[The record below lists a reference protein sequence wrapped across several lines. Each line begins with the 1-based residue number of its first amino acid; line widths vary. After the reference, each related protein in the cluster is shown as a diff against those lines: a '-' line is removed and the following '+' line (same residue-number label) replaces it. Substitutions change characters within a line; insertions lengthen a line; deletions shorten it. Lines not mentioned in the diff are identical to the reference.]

1 MANDT
6 FQFALAKTYL
16 AGEDEDKGLE
26 GLEMMKKLA
35 EGGNGEA
42 AFIVGVEYSEN
53 YLVLHDVDEAK
64 RWFGLAVRLG
74 YEPAKAKL
82 AALGG
87 STPPGEPPAAAK
99 PPEPPAQSDG
109 PAFKCGKCGNI
120 VKMKITSR
128 IDVTGN
134 PDLKEQILNTKFF
147 NQTCPKCG
155 TTGLVPYPCI
165 YVDNDKSLF
174 VDVCSDRDAAIND
187 EDFKAPL
194 DMGGWDEQ
202 WRMDGE
208 HNVRVAVAGLGELQD
223 MIRTVDA
230 GLDPYVVAACK
241 KTLHKIKE
249 LKIASKIMFW
259 GLSGENGG
267 LKFIFMK
274 EGSNEQGEIVTTRE
288 TYDKF
293 YKTIYDADFEPLRM
307 CEVIDEFSI
316 TELLERTASLEPK
329 PTEEFWR
336 LKEAAKSR
344 DPAAVFNLGVTY
356 YNGDG
361 VRQNQY
367 KAFKCFRDAAERGDS
382 DAQHA
387 LALCYQNGQGVTQS
401 DFRANAWMSKSA
413 ENGNGNPLGM
423 YGMGAYCK
431 HGACTVTQDIDK
443 AIEWFKKSADAG
455 YGRAS
460 LELAKIYENDEARKD
475 LKEAYARYKAA
486 LEAGYEEAKEGVER
500 LSSYA
505 GDVPPPP
512 PPKEPPARDV
522 KDDKGPAPL
531 TPRDLIKECAEA
543 FQTIVRNHG
552 FASDEIEARTEFDFA
567 EDIIHFYENEPSLA
581 DEYGEEDIDGARAI
595 VLHWSWRAGIVYG
608 GKFRTAPKSIDSE
621 AMRKVLAEKS
631 SFPFSKDILSRYFR
645 LDEAASKAF
654 NDELYA
660 AWQKIFAPCVGCS
673 NETQLVSCLYYV
685 GFHLGVTMMMD
696 RRRVPEGSTFT
707 YGQDEALLDGVVP
720 PAEVPH
726 DNPTPPDAPVPPG
739 DEPNDPP
746 PPPHESPETHVT
758 PPVDGGSGD
767 GPGIEC
773 PKCHQRFTPQIQERF
788 DLDANPKDFKR
799 LFDLSAFAQT
809 CPHCHGVSSIPYPTL
824 VVNVSKG
831 YVIRLVFDYDEARA
845 MDRAKLNIVEDE
857 MVGKVRQRVVC
868 GAISFKEKLLIFNH
882 GLNDNIIEALKLVY
896 LKENDVKNITNMLFA
911 GIRNGKFDFAIFV
924 KGSPEPKMWSVP
936 SEVYE
941 KMAEELSEAFPE
953 THVRYVSHV
962 TVGKVLDGVNDE
974 GKIDPLRIL
983 DIFAECGG
991 RLGLLKQ
998 RNFNIGPWK
1007 NAAIEIATKLQ
1018 EAVKNDEEIGGD
1030 YNMMRNIGV
1039 FAALHIGLGAS
1050 VEWLANATGFDS
1062 GKVYDM
1068 MMLEGGFCRVGEI
1081 PFEKLSSFTNDDFEE
1096 TFRKY
1101 ADALGDISKSIAEKT
1116 NRYIDPN
1123 SDEKP
1128 SAAMLEGYWDLLH
1141 KEFFAAFLCGINAGL
1156 LLQDEGAQ
1164 LDVKGGV
1171 SVQIE
1176 YGKYLNLALAQ
1187 NKCPLITSLKVKN
1200 VTAQKMEGL
1209 TCRISSLDDFFQ
1221 TKTVETG
1228 PLWPE
1233 AETELGSVPL
1243 VYNVALLRKLED
1255 AQNGSFRI
1263 EVLSGDET
1271 LFSHD
1276 YEVQA
1281 LAADQSHDIWSLPV
1295 FLASFVKPNCESIHQ
1310 LQPEVAKEMQRI
1322 AGGDASLAG
1331 YQMDREHVFKMCA
1344 AMYRAIQKKGISYSN
1359 PASSFNLPGQKIR
1372 MPDTVFKYKVATC
1385 LDSSILFA
1393 SIMEACQLHP
1403 VIIIISG
1410 HAFVG
1415 CFLVE
1420 GHLPQVE
1427 TRDPQVLRKLI
1438 AANEFIAIETTMV
1451 TSDKTFEEAEKTGRE
1466 IRLAA
1471 SGDGDFHCAIDVVAA
1486 RMSGVM
1492 PLAIG
1497 NAAQDA
1503 EFVADGH
1510 NVKQKGVGSLR
1521 KVESVDITKLKKAV
1535 APTGRVAVW
1544 AQKLLDLSPTNK
1556 LLNARESKDVMRVCC
1571 PDPASLEDWLASGE
1585 EVPVR
1590 SFIEAFTAKDVADF
1604 KAHKF
1609 SQDRFN
1615 EIVETE
1621 FACHRLCVED
1631 GPRAVVRTM
1640 KGLYKLGQN
1649 DLEEAG
1655 VHTLFAAIGFLSW
1668 KDPKRRSNA
1677 KSYEAPLILVPIRI
1691 GKTATD
1697 AGICIA
1703 KRDDETVVNTTLLQ
1717 FLRAQYGI
1725 EVPGLDPLPLDD
1737 AGLDVPHIMQI
1748 FRECVKKAKDV
1759 EIINSAA
1766 IGHFAFGKFAMW
1778 RDLMENSEA
1787 LQKSALVNHLIS
1799 AGGKF
1804 NDGIEVFSPSEI
1816 AKHLKPGE
1824 LYCPVSADS
1833 SQLTAVLY
1841 SSLGKS
1847 FVLYGP
1853 PGTGK
1858 SQTIT
1863 NMIAHN
1869 LAIGR
1874 RVLFVSEKKAAL
1886 DVVHKRLKEVGLE
1899 PFCLELHSNKGD
1911 KSSVMQQFA
1920 SSLEISKTSTSQEWQ
1935 RSAEQICSLR
1945 DELAGYVEALHHS
1958 YPNRLTAY
1966 DCFAR
1971 AMEKGEPKYQDLI
1984 TADCLTQ
1991 TWEEK
1996 EEQRNALRTLITEIE
2011 NVPDRSALQKIPRL
2025 KEPSWSMPYE
2035 RALKSEAEKLSV
2047 ASRQVVEAYDSI
2059 KGNFSLPDATD
2070 RETLAH
2076 AVELLKV
2083 FREEKR
2089 ALANLGDASMTPEQ
2103 LKAMMGEAAVRQ
2115 KVVDEAVAARDAA
2128 EEALVGWD
2136 IDKLIIVDT
2145 RSVRDQIETVCQ
2157 AGFLTRHFKENSL
2170 LKEYAPLKKS
2180 IGRMTLQDLLGA
2192 LRKIDDLK
2200 VARKNVD
2207 KAVAAQAAA
2216 RKVDSDKPKST
2227 TSELTDEL
2235 IAGIDRFLSAWD
2247 SFLSASAAFA
2257 AYLEDGSLCDNP
2269 PEAATLCDSI
2279 VGNIAKVRHVMRYR
2293 PFRNTADALGVSGFA
2308 DKFEAGEI
2316 PASDLLRAFDD
2327 AYLGKMLYQV
2337 EDACP
2342 ILPGFFGRSHESKI
2356 EQFHRLIDKYSNLS
2370 QQAIFAKIASRYPD
2384 FDGGHFS
2391 KEENRQLGAL
2401 KREMNK
2407 KRGQTPVR
2415 KLLADNGDLVAK
2427 YKPCFL
2433 MSPLSVAQFLDME
2446 MMEPFDLIV
2455 FDEASQ
2461 IEVCDA
2467 IGVMARGKQVVVVGD
2482 PQQMPPTNFFG
2493 KATVGGLEKE
2503 VEDAESILVEC
2514 LDVGLPKLY
2523 LNWHYRSRHESLIAF
2538 SNHNYYEDELY
2549 SFPSVSE
2556 SNRLGVKFHY
2566 IKNGVYGHGIN
2577 PNEAQAVVDYV
2588 ARRVKSESYRK
2599 RPRSIGIVTFNMQ
2612 QQAVI
2617 EDMIDMRCA
2626 QDPELKAVLFGLD
2639 VDPAAAA
2646 EGGTPQ
2652 AHGDE
2657 KMFFVRNLEN
2667 VQGDEADVIIFSI
2680 TFGPDENR
2688 RISMNF
2694 GPLNRDG
2701 GERRLNVAV
2710 TRAREQMVVF
2720 SSMKYTDIRDDE
2732 DMARGARG
2740 LRGFLEYAE
2749 VGSRTSECKAAAKSD
2764 SVFSSIV
2771 AKFIVDHGYKVV
2783 RNIGYSG
2790 YKIDMA
2796 VLNPYNDK
2804 EYILGVEC
2812 DGPSYAKQLTV
2823 RDRDVLRASVL
2834 ARGGWKMCRVWC
2846 AEWYH
2851 DREGAEARLLKLLD
2865 SIKPEKPVEEVVDDD
2880 DTPKEITV
2888 VPTIKPEEPGDDIEV
2903 KKDIVPPAPP
2913 PAPPAPPAGT
2923 PPSPPTPPSVPP
2935 VPPEGTP
2942 PAPPPE
2948 TPPAPPVPPTTP
2960 PVPPTPPVTPPVTP
2974 VTPPTPPVVT
2984 PPSDGEFPFK
2994 VGEVAKKVIPVLFAE
3009 GRASA
3014 EDVAFLLSDQAIKFF
3029 KTAGN
3034 KVFKVVTTTPEEDSR
3049 DEKGRNRF
3057 YKKFTI
3063 KFGGVD
3069 YLLTSQ
3075 WFNNGLR
3082 PLLDWLAQHGISEER
3097 VKEICGGGV
3106 VRPPASPV
3114 NVPPHPVAPPQTPP
3128 VPPVS
3133 PPVPPPPTTPP
3144 VVPPAPQTP
3153 PEPVTLPPEPPA
3165 PPVTPPKPPA
3175 PSVTPPSVPPAP
3187 PSAPTKAEVKSLP
3200 LTESALMN
3208 VRAPLALMIDGEDV
3222 RIVSSWKDCY
3232 QALCERLMALD
3243 PAKFD
3248 ALPDQPQFRR
3258 FFVRAVPHKKYPDCY
3273 VAKFG
3278 SENNV
3283 RVKEIGSKS
3292 YFYMPNYVVYN
3303 LLKHFG
3309 IDPTR
3314 VTIRI

>member
-1 MANDT
+1 MADNS
-6 FQFALAKTYL
+6 FQFMLAKTYL
-16 AGEDEDKGLE
+16 EGDDEEKALE
-26 GLEMMKKLA
+26 GLETMKALA
-35 EGGNGEA
+35 DGGSADA
-42 AFIVGVEYSEN
+42 AYEVAIVYSEGC
-53 YLVLHDVDEAK
+53 LVLNDRDEAVK
-64 RWFGLAVRLG
+64 WFRKAIELG
-74 YEPAKAKL
+74 HEGARAKL
-82 AALGG
+82 AALDGG
-87 STPPGEPPAAAK
+87 SNQETVSGPDNSPPDPPSEPPTQNEPPA
-99 PPEPPAQSDG
+99 ENDG
-109 PAFKCGKCGNI
+109 PAFKCGGCGQI
-120 VKMKITSR
+120 VKMNITRR
-128 IDVTGN
+128 IDVTGS
-134 PDLKEQILNTKFF
+134 PDIKAQVLNAQFF

-155 TTGLVPYPCI
+155 TSGILPYPCI

-174 VDVCSDRDAAIND
+174 VDLCSDRDTAIND
-187 EDFKAPL
+187 EDTKAPL
-194 DMGGWDEQ
+194 DLGGWDEQ

-208 HNVRVAVAGLGELQD
+208 HEVRVAVAGLGELQE
-223 MIRTVDA
+223 MIRIVDA
-230 GLDPYVVAACK
+230 GLEPYGVMLCK
-241 KTLHKIKE
+241 R
-249 LKIASKIMFW
+249 IARKSQEGKSSGHLFFW
-259 GLSGENGG
+259 DIDHASGDLE
-267 LKFIFMK
+267 FCQVD
-274 EGSNEQGEIVTTRE
+274 GSSGQQKKCMLPRG
-288 TYDKF
+288 TYDD
-293 YKTIYDADFEPLRM
+293 IESQIRDLDFEPLRL
-307 CEVIDEFSI
+307 CELIDEDSVVG
-316 TELLERTASLEPK
+316 LLERAASTDPS
-329 PTEEFWR
+329 PSAEFWER
-336 LKEAAKSR
+336 KEAAKTH
-344 DPAAVFNLGVTY
+344 DPEAMLNLGVAY

-361 VRQNQY
+361 IRQNFF
-367 KAFKCFRDAAERGDS
+367 KAFKCFRDAAERGDA

-387 LALCYQNGQGVTQS
+387 LALCFQNGQGVTQS
-401 DFRANAWMSKSA
+401 DLRAHAWMSRSA
-413 ENGNGNPLGM
+413 ENGNPLGM

-431 HGACTVTQDIDK
+431 HGACGEKKDIDK
-443 AIEWFKKSADAG
+443 AVEWFKKSAEAG
-455 YGRAS
+455 YGRAF
-460 LELAKIYENDEARKD
+460 LELAKLYESEDDGRKD
-475 LKEAYARYKAA
+475 LKEAYVCYKAA

-500 LSSYA
+500 LATFAS
-505 GDVPPPP
+505 DDPPVPPPP
-512 PPKEPPARDV
+512 PDSHVPPPTESRTV
-522 KDDKGPAPL
+522 KGVAPL

-543 FQTIVRNHG
+543 FQTIAQNHG
-552 FASDEIEARTEFDFA
+552 FTSDEIEARTEFDFA

-581 DEYGEEDIDGARAI
+581 DEYGEENIDGARSI

-608 GKFRTAPKSIDSE
+608 GKFRTNPKSIDSE
-621 AMRKVLAEKS
+621 MMRKVLAERS
-631 SFPFSKDILSRYFR
+631 SFPFSKDILTRYFR
-645 LDEAASKAF
+645 LDEAGCKAF

-660 AWQKIFAPCVGCS
+660 AWQEIFASCVGCS

-696 RRRVPEGSTFT
+696 RRRVPKGSTFT
-707 YGQDEALLDGVVP
+707 YGKDEGLLDGVVP

-726 DNPTPPDAPVPPG
+726 DNPQPPSDVPVPPS
-739 DEPNDPP
+739 DEHSDPP
-746 PPPHESPETHVT
+746 APPQPPETPAP

-767 GPGIEC
+767 GPVVEC
-773 PKCHQRFTPQIQERF
+773 PKCHQRFEPVIQDHF

-824 VVNVSKG
+824 VTNIGKG
-831 YVIRLVFDYDEARA
+831 YIIRLVFDYDEARA
-845 MDRAKLNIVEDE
+845 MDRAKLNIVEDD

-868 GAISFKEKLLIFNH
+868 GVMSFKEKLLIFNH
-882 GLNDNIIEALKLVY
+882 GLNDNIIEALKLVF

-911 GIRNGKFDFAIFV
+911 GIRNRKFDFAIFV
-924 KGSPEPKMWSVP
+924 KGSPEPKIWSVP

-941 KMAEELSEAFPE
+941 KMAAELEEAFPE

-962 TVGKVLDGVNDE
+962 TVGKVLDGENDD
-974 GKIDPLRIL
+974 GKIDPLKIL

-1007 NAAIEIATKLQ
+1007 TAAIEIATKLQ
-1018 EAVKNDEEIGGD
+1018 EAVKTDEEIGGD
-1030 YNMMRNIGV
+1030 YNMMRDIGV

-1050 VEWLANATGFDS
+1050 VEWLANSTGFDS

-1081 PFEKLSSFTNDDFEE
+1081 PFEKLSSFTNEDFET

-1101 ADALGDISKSIAEKT
+1101 ADALEEISKGIAQKT
-1116 NRYIDPN
+1116 NRYIDP
-1123 SDEKP
+1123 SAEEKP

-1200 VTAQKMEGL
+1200 VTAEKMEGL
-1209 TCRISSLDDFFQ
+1209 TCRVSSPDEFFQ

-1228 PLWPE
+1228 ALWPE
-1233 AETELGSVPL
+1233 AETELGSIPL

-1255 AQNGSFRI
+1255 AQSGSFRV
-1263 EVLSGDET
+1263 EVLAGDET

-1385 LDSSILFA
+1385 LDSSILFS

-1415 CFLVE
+1415 CFLVDE
-1420 GHLPQVE
+1420 HLPQVE
-1427 TRDPQVLRKLI
+1427 MRDPQVLRKLI

-1466 IRLAA
+1466 IRLAS

-1497 NAAQDA
+1497 NSAQDA

-1510 NVKQKGVGSLR
+1510 DVRQKGVGALR

-1556 LLNARESKDVMRVCC
+1556 LLNARESKDVMRLCC

-1590 SFIEAFTAKDVADF
+1590 SFFEAFTAKDIADF

-1631 GPRAVVRTM
+1631 GPRAVVRGL
-1640 KGLYKLGQN
+1640 KALYKLGQN

-2316 PASDLLRAFDD
+2316 PASDLLRTFDD

-2888 VPTIKPEEPGDDIEV
+2888 VSTIKPEEPGDDIEV

-2923 PPSPPTPPSVPP
+2923 PPTPPTPPSVPP

-2994 VGEVAKKVIPVLFAE
+2994 VGEVAKKVMPVLFAE

-3034 KVFKVVTTTPEEDSR
+3034 KVFKVVTTTPEEDAR

-3069 YLLTSQ
+3069 YLLASQ

-3114 NVPPHPVAPPQTPP
+3114 NVPPPPVAPPQTPP

-3133 PPVPPPPTTPP
+3133 SPVP

-3153 PEPVTLPPEPPA
+3153 PEPVTPPPEPPA
-3165 PPVTPPKPPA
+3165 PPVTPPP
-3175 PSVTPPSVPPAP
+3175 VPPAP

>member
-6 FQFALAKTYL
+6 SQFALAKTYL

-87 STPPGEPPAAAK
+87 STPPDEPPAAAK
-99 PPEPPAQSDG
+99 PPEPPAPSDD

-120 VKMKITSR
+120 VKMKITRR
-128 IDVTGN
+128 IDVTGR
-134 PDLKEQILNTKFF
+134 PDVKAQVLNAQFF

-155 TTGLVPYPCI
+155 TSGILPYPCI

-174 VDVCSDRDAAIND
+174 VDLCSDRDTAIND
-187 EDFKAPL
+187 EDSKAPL

-208 HNVRVAVAGLGELQD
+208 HNVRVAVAGLGELQE
-223 MIRTVDA
+223 MIRIVDA
-230 GLDPYVVAACK
+230 GLEPYGVMLCK
-241 KTLHKIKE
+241 RIVRKSQDGKSSGCLFFWDIDR
-249 LKIASKIMFW
+249 ASGDLEFCQVD
-259 GLSGENGG
+259 GASGQQKRCMLPRG
-267 LKFIFMK
+267 
-274 EGSNEQGEIVTTRE
+274 
-288 TYDKF
+288 TYDD
-293 YKTIYDADFEPLRM
+293 IESQIRDLDFEPLRL
-307 CEVIDEFSI
+307 CELIDEDSVVG
-316 TELLERTASLEPK
+316 LLERAASTDPS
-329 PTEEFWR
+329 PSAEFWEK
-336 LKEAAKSR
+336 KEAAKTLH
-344 DPAAVFNLGVTY
+344 PEAMLNLGVAY

-361 VRQNQY
+361 IRQNFF
-367 KAFKCFRDAAERGDS
+367 KAFKCFREAAERGDS

-387 LALCYQNGQGVTQS
+387 LALCFQNGQGVTQS
-401 DFRANAWMSKSA
+401 DMRAHAWMSKSA
-413 ENGNGNPLGM
+413 ENCNPLGM
-423 YGMGAYCK
+423 FGMGMYCK
-431 HGACTVTQDIDK
+431 LGACCVEKDINK
-443 AIEWFKKSADAG
+443 AVEWFRKSAEAG
-455 YGRAS
+455 YGRAF
-460 LELAKIYENDEARKD
+460 LELAKLFESEEGGKN
-475 LKEAYARYKAA
+475 LKEAYACYKAA
-486 LEAGYEEAKEGVER
+486 LDAGYEEAKDGTER
-500 LSSYA
+500 LAPFASDEPSA
-505 GDVPPPP
+505 
-512 PPKEPPARDV
+512 PPKPPAP
-522 KDDKGPAPL
+522 PAPAMKNEKGVAPL
-531 TPRDLIKECAEA
+531 SPRDLIKECAEA
-543 FQTIVRNHG
+543 FQTIARNHG

-631 SFPFSKDILSRYFR
+631 SFPFSKDILSRYFG

-660 AWQKIFAPCVGCS
+660 AWQKIFAPCVGCA

-739 DEPNDPP
+739 NEPNDPP

-758 PPVDGGSGD
+758 PPDDGGSGD

-788 DLDANPKDFKR
+788 DLDANPKDFKS

-882 GLNDNIIEALKLVY
+882 GLNDNIIEALKLVF

-1030 YNMMRNIGV
+1030 YNMMRDIGV

-1101 ADALGDISKSIAEKT
+1101 ADALEGIAKEIAQKT

-1200 VTAQKMEGL
+1200 VTAEKMEGL
-1209 TCRISSLDDFFQ
+1209 TCRISSSDDFFQ

-1233 AETELGSVPL
+1233 AETELGSIPL

-1451 TSDKTFEEAEKTGRE
+1451 TSDKTFEEAEKIGRE

-1521 KVESVDITKLKKAV
+1521 KVELVDITKLKKAV

-1556 LLNARESKDVMRVCC
+1556 LLNARESKDVMRVCG

-1631 GPRAVVRTM
+1631 NPRAVVRTM

-1804 NDGIEVFSPSEI
+1804 NDGIEVFSPNEI
-1816 AKHLKPGE
+1816 AKHLKPGD

-2025 KEPSWSMPYE
+2025 KEPSWSVPYE

-2047 ASRQVVEAYDSI
+2047 ASRQVVEAYASI

-2103 LKAMMGEAAVRQ
+2103 LKAMMGEAAARQ

-2401 KREMNK
+2401 KREVNK

-2612 QQAVI
+2612 QQTVI

-2888 VPTIKPEEPGDDIEV
+2888 VSTIKPEEPGDDIEV

-2923 PPSPPTPPSVPP
+2923 PPTPPTPPSVP
-2935 VPPEGTP
+2935 
-2942 PAPPPE
+2942 
-2948 TPPAPPVPPTTP
+2948 
-2960 PVPPTPPVTPPVTP
+2960 P

-3034 KVFKVVTTTPEEDSR
+3034 KVFKVVTTTPEEDAR

-3063 KFGGVD
+3063 KFGGVG

-3106 VRPPASPV
+3106 VRPPVSPV
-3114 NVPPHPVAPPQTPP
+3114 NVPPPPVAPPQTPP
-3128 VPPVS
+3128 
-3133 PPVPPPPTTPP
+3133 
-3144 VVPPAPQTP
+3144 
-3153 PEPVTLPPEPPA
+3153 EPVTPPPEPPA
-3165 PPVTPPKPPA
+3165 PPVTPPSPP
-3175 PSVTPPSVPPAP
+3175 PVPPAP
-3187 PSAPTKAEVKSLP
+3187 PPAPAKAEVKSLP

-3222 RIVSSWKDCY
+3222 RIVSSWKNCY

>member
-1 MANDT
+1 MADNS
-6 FQFALAKTYL
+6 FQFMLAKAYL
-16 AGEDEDKGLE
+16 DGADEEKALE
-26 GLEMMKKLA
+26 GLEAMKALA
-35 EGGNGEA
+35 ENGNADA
-42 AFIVGVEYSEN
+42 AYEVAIVYSEGC
-53 YLVLHDVDEAK
+53 LVPNDREEAVK
-64 RWFGLAVRLG
+64 WFRKAIELG
-74 YEPAKAKL
+74 HEGARSTL
-82 AALGG
+82 AALESG
-87 STPPGEPPAAAK
+87 SEPNNVSGPDSLPPDPPLVPATQNDPPAAN
-99 PPEPPAQSDG
+99 DG
-109 PAFKCGKCGNI
+109 LAFKCGGCGHI
-120 VKMKITSR
+120 VKMNITRR
-128 IDVTGN
+128 IDVTGR
-134 PDLKEQILNTKFF
+134 PDVKAQVLNAQFF
-147 NQTCPKCG
+147 NQICPKCG
-155 TTGLVPYPCI
+155 TSGILPYPCI

-174 VDVCSDRDAAIND
+174 VDLCSDRETAIND
-187 EDFKAPL
+187 EDTKSPL
-194 DMGGWDEQ
+194 DLGGWDEQ

-208 HNVRVAVAGLGELQD
+208 HEVRVAVAGLGELQE
-223 MIRTVDA
+223 MIRIVDA
-230 GLDPYVVAACK
+230 GLEPYGVMLCK
-241 KTLHKIKE
+241 RIVRKGKDVKPDGCLFFRGSDGASGDLEFCHVDRESGQQRTCTLPR
-249 LKIASKIMFW
+249 
-259 GLSGENGG
+259 G
-267 LKFIFMK
+267 
-274 EGSNEQGEIVTTRE
+274 
-288 TYDKF
+288 TYDD
-293 YKTIYDADFEPLRM
+293 IESQICDLDFEPLRL
-307 CEVIDEFSI
+307 CELIDEDSVVG
-316 TELLERTASLEPK
+316 LLDRVASTDPS
-329 PTEEFWR
+329 PSAEFWER
-336 LKEAAKSR
+336 KEAAKTH
-344 DPAAVFNLGVTY
+344 DPKAMLNLGVAY

-361 VRQNQY
+361 VRQNFF
-367 KAFKCFRDAAERGDS
+367 KAFKCFRDAAEHNDA
-382 DAQHA
+382 DAQYA
-387 LALCYQNGQGVTQS
+387 LALCFQNGQGVTQS
-401 DFRANAWMSKSA
+401 DLRAHAWMSRSA
-413 ENGNGNPLGM
+413 ENGNAHGM
-423 YGMGAYCK
+423 YGMGAYSK
-431 HGACTVTQDIDK
+431 NGACCEKKDIDK
-443 AIEWFKKSADAG
+443 AVEWFRKSAEAG
-455 YGRAS
+455 YGRAF
-460 LELAKIYENDEARKD
+460 LELATLYESEDEGRKN
-475 LKEAYARYKAA
+475 LKEAYVCYKAA
-486 LEAGYEEAKEGVER
+486 LAAGYDEAKEGVER
-500 LSSYA
+500 LASFA
-505 GDVPPPP
+505 ADEPPVPPPP
-512 PPKEPPARDV
+512 AETPA
-522 KDDKGPAPL
+522 
-531 TPRDLIKECAEA
+531 
-543 FQTIVRNHG
+543 
-552 FASDEIEARTEFDFA
+552 
-567 EDIIHFYENEPSLA
+567 
-581 DEYGEEDIDGARAI
+581 
-595 VLHWSWRAGIVYG
+595 
-608 GKFRTAPKSIDSE
+608 
-621 AMRKVLAEKS
+621 
-631 SFPFSKDILSRYFR
+631 
-645 LDEAASKAF
+645 
-654 NDELYA
+654 
-660 AWQKIFAPCVGCS
+660 
-673 NETQLVSCLYYV
+673 
-685 GFHLGVTMMMD
+685 
-696 RRRVPEGSTFT
+696 
-707 YGQDEALLDGVVP
+707 
-720 PAEVPH
+720 
-726 DNPTPPDAPVPPG
+726 
-739 DEPNDPP
+739 
-746 PPPHESPETHVT
+746 T
-758 PPVDGGSGD
+758 PPVDDGGGD
-767 GPGIEC
+767 GPGVEC
-773 PKCHQRFTPQIQERF
+773 PKCHQRFEPVIQDRF

-809 CPHCHGVSSIPYPTL
+809 CPHCHGESSIPYPTL
-824 VVNVSKG
+824 VSNIGKG
-831 YVIRLVFDYDEARA
+831 YLIRLVFDYDEARA
-845 MDRAKLNIVEDE
+845 MDCAKLNIVEDD

-868 GAISFKEKLLIFNH
+868 GVMSFKEKLLIFNH
-882 GLNDNIIEALKLVY
+882 GLNDNIIEALKLVF

-924 KGSPEPKMWSVP
+924 KGSPEPKIWSVP
-936 SEVYE
+936 SEAYE
-941 KMAEELSEAFPE
+941 KMAAELDEAFPE

-962 TVGKVLDGVNDE
+962 TVGKVLDGESED
-974 GKIDPLRIL
+974 GKIDPLKIL
-983 DIFAECGG
+983 DVFAECGG

-1007 NAAIEIATKLQ
+1007 AVAVEIATRLQ
-1018 EAVKNDEEIGGD
+1018 EAVKTDEEINGD
-1030 YNMMRNIGV
+1030 YNMMRDIGV

-1050 VEWLANATGFDS
+1050 VEWVANSTGFDAA
-1062 GKVYDM
+1062 KVYDM

-1081 PFEKLSSFTNDDFEE
+1081 PFEKLSSFTNEDFET

-1101 ADALGDISKSIAEKT
+1101 ADALEKISMGIAQKT

-1123 SDEKP
+1123 AEEKP
-1128 SAAMLEGYWDLLH
+1128 SAAMLEGYWNLLH

-1176 YGKYLNLALAQ
+1176 YGKHLNLALAQ
-1187 NKCPLITSLKVKN
+1187 NKCPLITGLILKN
-1200 VTAQKMEGL
+1200 VTAEKMEGL
-1209 TCRISSLDDFFQ
+1209 TCRISSPDEFFQ

-1233 AETELGSVPL
+1233 AETELGSIPL

-1255 AQNGSFRI
+1255 AQNGSLRI
-1263 EVLSGDET
+1263 EVMSGDET
-1271 LFSHD
+1271 LFSRD

-1281 LAADQSHDIWSLPV
+1281 LAADQSHDIWSRPV

-1331 YQMDREHVFKMCA
+1331 YQMEREHVFKMCA
-1344 AMYRAIQKKGISYSN
+1344 AMYRAIQKSGISYSN

-1385 LDSSILFA
+1385 LDSTILFA

-1403 VIIIISG
+1403 VIVIISG

-1415 CFLVE
+1415 CFLVDE
-1420 GHLPQVE
+1420 HLPHVE
-1427 TRDPQVLRKLI
+1427 MRDPQVLRKLI

-1471 SGDGDFHCAIDVVAA
+1471 NGDADFHCAIDVVAA

-1497 NAAQDA
+1497 NSAQDA

-1510 NVKQKGVGSLR
+1510 DVRQKGVGTLR

-1556 LLNARESKDVMRVCC
+1556 LLNAKASRDVMRLCC
-1571 PDPASLEDWLASGE
+1571 PDPALLEDWLASGE

-1590 SFIEAFTAKDVADF
+1590 SFIEAFTAKDIADF

-1609 SQDRFN
+1609 PEDRFN

-1631 GPRAVVRTM
+1631 NARAVVRGL
-1640 KGLYKLGQN
+1640 KALYKLGQN

-1668 KDPKRRSNA
+1668 KDPKHRSNTRA
-1677 KSYEAPLILVPIRI
+1677 YEAPLILVPIRI

-1717 FLRAQYGI
+1717 FLRVQYGI
-1725 EVPGLDPLPLDD
+1725 EIPGLDPLPLDD
-1737 AGLDVPHIMQI
+1737 TGLDVQHIMQI

-1759 EIINSAA
+1759 EIVNSAA

-1787 LQKSALVNHLIS
+1787 LRKSELVNHLIS

-1804 NDGIEVFSPSEI
+1804 NDGIEVFSPNEI

-1911 KSSVMQQFA
+1911 KTSVMQQFA

-1935 RSAEQICSLR
+1935 HSAEQICALR
-1945 DELAGYVEALHHS
+1945 DELAGYVDALHHR

-1971 AMEKGEPKYQDLI
+1971 AMEEGEPKFQELV

-1996 EEQRNALRTLITEIE
+1996 EAQRDALRTLITEIE
-2011 NVPDRSALQKIPRL
+2011 NVPDRSALLKIPRL
-2025 KEPSWSMPYE
+2025 KESSWSMPYE
-2035 RALKSEAEKLSV
+2035 RSLKGAAENLSLV
-2047 ASRQVVEAYDSI
+2047 SHRVIEAYEAI
-2059 KGNFSLPDATD
+2059 KGNFSLLDETD
-2070 RETLAH
+2070 RDTLAH

-2083 FREEKR
+2083 FKEEKR
-2089 ALANLGDASMTPEQ
+2089 ALANVGDASMTPEQ
-2103 LKAMMGEAAVRQ
+2103 LKAMMGEAAAHQ
-2115 KVVDEAVAARDAA
+2115 KAVDDAVAARTAA

-2136 IDKLIIVDT
+2136 IGKLSIIDT
-2145 RSVRDQIETVCQ
+2145 FSVHNQVETVRQ
-2157 AGFLTRHFKENSL
+2157 SGFLTRYLKEIYL
-2170 LKEYAPLKKS
+2170 LKQYAPLKKS
-2180 IGRMTLQDLLGA
+2180 LGRMTLQDLLGA
-2192 LRKIDDLK
+2192 MRKIDDLK
-2200 VARKNVD
+2200 AARKNVD
-2207 KAVAAQAAA
+2207 KALAAQKAA
-2216 RKVDSDKPKST
+2216 RKTDADETKAATSD
-2227 TSELTDEL
+2227 LTDER
-2235 IAGIDRFLSAWD
+2235 IAEIDRFLSAWD
-2247 SFLSASAAFA
+2247 SFISASASFGVQ
-2257 AYLEDGSLCDNP
+2257 LEDASICADP
-2269 PEAATLCDSI
+2269 TAAANVADSI
-2279 VGNIAKVRHVMRYR
+2279 VANIAKIRHVMRYR
-2293 PFRNTADALGVSGFA
+2293 PFRATADALGVAGFA
-2308 DKFEAGEI
+2308 DKFESGEI
-2316 PASDLLRAFDD
+2316 AASDLLRAFDD

-2391 KEENRQLGAL
+2391 KEENRQLGVL
-2401 KREMNK
+2401 KRELNK

-2415 KLLADNGDLVAK
+2415 KLLADNGELVAK

-2514 LDVGLPKLY
+2514 LDVGFPKLY

-2556 SNRLGVKFHY
+2556 SNRLGVKYHY

-2588 ARRVKSESYRK
+2588 ARRVKSEAYRK

-2612 QQAVI
+2612 QQGVI
-2617 EDMIDMRCA
+2617 EEMIDMRCA
-2626 QDPELKAVLFGLD
+2626 QDPVLKAALFGLD
-2639 VDPAAAA
+2639 VDPSSGGE
-2646 EGGTPQ
+2646 EGVPQ

-2680 TFGPDENR
+2680 TFGPDEHR
-2688 RISMNF
+2688 KTSMNF

-2764 SVFSSIV
+2764 STFSSIV
-2771 AKFIVDHGYKVV
+2771 AKFISDHGYKVA
-2783 RNIGYSG
+2783 RNIGYSS

-2865 SIKPEKPVEEVVDDD
+2865 SIKPEKPIDEGVEED

-2888 VPTIKPEEPGDDIEV
+2888 VSTIVPEEPEEDTPVKSGDLPPV
-2903 KKDIVPPAPP
+2903 PLPPSMPPAQPP
-2913 PAPPAPPAGT
+2913 EGPF
-2923 PPSPPTPPSVPP
+2923 VPP
-2935 VPPEGTP
+2935 VQ
-2942 PAPPPE
+2942 
-2948 TPPAPPVPPTTP
+2948 
-2960 PVPPTPPVTPPVTP
+2960 
-2974 VTPPTPPVVT
+2974 PPVVV
-2984 PPSDGEFPFK
+2984 PQNNDEFPVK
-2994 VGEVAKKVIPVLFAE
+2994 VGEVARKVVPVLFTE
-3009 GRASA
+3009 GRATA
-3014 EDVAFLLSDQAIKFF
+3014 EDITFLLSDQAIKYF

-3034 KVFKVVTTTPEEDSR
+3034 KVFKLVTTTPEEDAK

-3057 YKKFTI
+3057 YKKFTL
-3063 KFGGVD
+3063 KFGD
-3069 YLLTSQ
+3069 SEYLLTSQ
-3075 WFNNGLR
+3075 WFNGGLR
-3082 PLLDWLAQHGISEER
+3082 PLLQWLGQHGINEDQ
-3097 VKEICGGGV
+3097 VKEICGA
-3106 VRPPASPV
+3106 PA
-3114 NVPPHPVAPPQTPP
+3114 TPTATVEEKP
-3128 VPPVS
+3128 S
-3133 PPVPPPPTTPP
+3133 ATPPPPLLPEPPPSPSRP
-3144 VVPPAPQTP
+3144 VVPP
-3153 PEPVTLPPEPPA
+3153 
-3165 PPVTPPKPPA
+3165 
-3175 PSVTPPSVPPAP
+3175 SVTPIPAA
-3187 PSAPTKAEVKSLP
+3187 SNNGGALP
-3200 LTESALMN
+3200 LTESALAN
-3208 VRAPLALMIDGEDV
+3208 VRAPLALTLDGEEV

-3232 QALCERLMALD
+3232 QALCEKLMSLD
-3243 PAKFD
+3243 IAKFD

-3283 RVKEIGSKS
+3283 RAKEIGSKS
-3292 YFYMPNYVVYN
+3292 YFYMPNYVVYS

-3309 IDPTR
+3309 IDPKR

>member
-1 MANDT
+1 MADNT
-6 FQFALAKTYL
+6 FQFMLAKTYL
-16 AGEDEDKGLE
+16 EGEDEEKALE
-26 GLEMMKKLA
+26 GLETMKSLA
-35 EGGNGEA
+35 EGGSADA
-42 AFIVGVEYSEN
+42 AYEVGLVYSEGC
-53 YLVLHDVDEAK
+53 LVLTDQEEAK
-64 RWFGLAVRLG
+64 KWYRMAVELG
-74 YEPAKAKL
+74 HEGARAKL
-82 AALGG
+82 EALEGG
-87 STPPGEPPAAAK
+87 ENPTTASTPPT
-99 PPEPPAQSDG
+99 PPEQPDPPDQSDG
-109 PAFKCGKCGNI
+109 PSFKCGNCGNI
-120 VKMKITSR
+120 VKMKVVRR
-128 IDVTGN
+128 IDVTGK
-134 PDLKEQILNTKFF
+134 PELKAQILNAQFF
-147 NQTCPKCG
+147 KQTCPKCG
-155 TTGLVPYPCI
+155 TSGILPYPCI
-165 YVDNDKSLF
+165 YIDNDKSLF
-174 VDVCSDRDAAIND
+174 VDVCSDRDTAIND
-187 EDFKAPL
+187 EDSKAPV

-208 HNVRVAVAGLGELQD
+208 HDVRVAVGGLGELQD
-223 MIRTVDA
+223 IIRTVDA

-241 KTLHKIKE
+241 KALHASE
-249 LKIASKIMFW
+249 DLKIGSKITFW
-259 GLSGENGG
+259 QLCGENGG
-267 LKFIFMK
+267 LKFIYNK
-274 EGSNEQGEIVTTRE
+274 EGSNEHCEIITPRE
-288 TYDKF
+288 SYDEL
-293 YKTIYDADFEPLRM
+293 YRIIHDADFEPLRL
-307 CEVIDEFSI
+307 CEVVDEFSI
-316 TELLERTASLEPK
+316 TDLLGRTASIDPA
-329 PTEEFWR
+329 PSDEFWQ
-336 LKEAAKSR
+336 LKESAKSHE
-344 DPAAVFNLGVTY
+344 PSAVFNLGVAY

-361 VRQNQY
+361 VRQNHF
-367 KAFKCFRDAAERGDS
+367 KAFKCFREAAENGDP

-387 LALCYQNGQGVTQS
+387 LALCFQNGEGVTQS
-401 DFRANAWMSKSA
+401 EVRAHAWMSKSA
-413 ENGNGNPLGM
+413 EQKNPLGM
-423 YGMGAYCK
+423 YGMGVYCQL
-431 HGACTVTQDIDK
+431 GIFGEAQDIGK
-443 AIEWFKKSADAG
+443 AIDWYRKSAEAG
-455 YGRAS
+455 YGRAY
-460 LELAKIYENDEARKD
+460 LELAKIYESEDTGRKN
-475 LKEAYARYKAA
+475 LKEALACYKAA
-486 LEAGYEEAKEGVER
+486 LDAGYEEAKEGVER
-500 LSSYA
+500 LSSFA
-505 GDVPPPP
+505 SD
-512 PPKEPPARDV
+512 EPPAPPV
-522 KDDKGPAPL
+522 PPKPPVPPTVSNKGVAPL
-531 TPRDLIKECAEA
+531 SPRDLIKECAEA
-543 FQTIVRNHG
+543 FQTIAMNHG
-552 FASDEIEARTEFDFA
+552 YVKDEIEARMEFDFA

-581 DEYGEEDIDGARAI
+581 DEYGEDDIDGARTT

-608 GKFRTAPKSIDSE
+608 GKFRTEPKSIDSE
-621 AMRKVLAEKS
+621 AMRKVLAEKKS
-631 SFPFSKDILSRYFR
+631 YQFSGDILSAYFG
-645 LDEAASKAF
+645 LDWDRSCSF

-660 AWQKIFAPCVGCS
+660 AWQKIFAPCVGCT
-673 NETQLVSCLYYV
+673 NEVELVSCLYYV
-685 GFHLGVTMMMD
+685 GFHLGVTMMMN

-707 YGQDEALLDGVVP
+707 YGEEEALLNGAVP
-720 PAEVPH
+720 PAGEQRSGEPH
-726 DNPTPPDAPVPPG
+726 DNPEPPTDAPVPPT
-739 DEPNDPP
+739 EKPNDPP
-746 PPPHESPETHVT
+746 PGPPVT
-758 PPVDGGSGD
+758 PHGEGGDGGPSV
-767 GPGIEC
+767 EC
-773 PKCHQRFTPQIQERF
+773 PKCHQLFMPVMQDCF
-788 DLDANPKDFKR
+788 DLDENPKDFKR
-799 LFDLSAFAQT
+799 LLDLSAFAQT
-809 CPHCHGVSSIPYPTL
+809 CPHCHGVSVIPYPTL
-824 VVNVSKG
+824 VRNLGKG
-831 YVIRLVFDYDEARA
+831 YIIRLVFDYDEARA
-845 MDRAKLNIVEDE
+845 MDRAKLNIVEDD
-857 MVGKVRQRVVC
+857 MVGKVRQRVVY
-868 GAISFKEKLLIFNH
+868 GPMSFKEKLLIFNH
-882 GLNDNIIEALKLVY
+882 GLNDNIIEALKLAF

-924 KGSPEPKMWSVP
+924 KGAPEPKIWSVP
-936 SEVYE
+936 SDVYE
-941 KMAEELSEAFPE
+941 KMAEELAEMFPE
-953 THVRYVSHV
+953 THLRYVSHV
-962 TVGKVLDGVNDE
+962 TVGKILDGANEDGE
-974 GKIDPLRIL
+974 IDPLKIL
-983 DIFAECGG
+983 DVFAMCGG
-991 RLGLLKQ
+991 KLGLLKQ

-1007 NAAIEIATKLQ
+1007 EAAVEIASKLQ
-1018 EAVKNDEEIGGD
+1018 EAVKTDEEIAGD
-1030 YNMMRNIGV
+1030 YNMMRDIGV

-1050 VEWLANATGFDS
+1050 VEWLANSTAFDAD
-1062 GKVYDM
+1062 KVYDM

-1081 PFEKLSSFTNDDFEE
+1081 PFEKLSSFTNDDFET

-1101 ADALGDISKSIAEKT
+1101 SDALEGISKELAQKT

-1123 SDEKP
+1123 SDDKP
-1128 SAAMLEGYWDLLH
+1128 SEAMLAGYWDLLH

-1176 YGKYLNLALAQ
+1176 YGKCLNLALAQ
-1187 NKCPLITSLKVKN
+1187 NKFPLITSLKIKN
-1200 VTAQKMEGL
+1200 VTAEKVDGL
-1209 TCRISSLDDFFQ
+1209 TCRISSPEEFFQ
-1221 TKTVETG
+1221 TTTVETG

-1233 AETELGSVPL
+1233 AETELGSVKL
-1243 VYNVALLRKLED
+1243 TYNLALFRRLED
-1255 AQNGSFRI
+1255 AQPGSLRI
-1263 EVLSGDET
+1263 EVVRGDET

-1281 LAADQSHDIWSLPV
+1281 LAADQSHDIWNLPV

-1420 GHLPQVE
+1420 EHLPQVE
-1427 TRDPQVLRKLI
+1427 MRDPQVLRKLI

-1466 IRLAA
+1466 LRLAA
-1471 SGDGDFHCAIDVVAA
+1471 ERDGEFHCAVDVVAA

-1503 EFVADGH
+1503 EFEADGH
-1510 NVKQKGVGSLR
+1510 DVKQKGVGTLR
-1521 KVESVDITKLKKAV
+1521 KVESVDISKLKKAV

-1556 LLNARESKDVMRVCC
+1556 LLNARDSKDVLRVCC

-1590 SFIEAFTAKDVADF
+1590 SFVEAFTAKDVADF

-1609 SQDRFN
+1609 TQERFN
-1615 EIVETE
+1615 EIVQTE

-1631 GPRAVVRTM
+1631 GPRAVVRAM

-1703 KRDDETVVNTTLLQ
+1703 KRDDDTVVNTTLLQ

-1759 EIINSAA
+1759 EIIDSAA

-1787 LQKSALVNHLIS
+1787 LHRSELVNHLIS

-1804 NDGIEVFSPSEI
+1804 NDGIEVFPPDEI

-1920 SSLEISKTSTSQEWQ
+1920 SSLEIGKSSTSQEWQ
-1935 RSAEQICSLR
+1935 RSAEQICALR
-1945 DELAGYVEALHHS
+1945 DELAGYVEALHHR

-1971 AMEKGEPKYQDLI
+1971 AMEEGEPKYQELI

-2025 KEPSWSMPYE
+2025 KEPSWSMPFE
-2035 RALKSEAEKLSV
+2035 RALKSSAETLSL
-2047 ASRQVVEAYDSI
+2047 AAHKALEAYAAI
-2059 KGNFSLPDATD
+2059 KDNFSLPDATD
-2070 RETLAH
+2070 RDTFAH

-2083 FREEKR
+2083 FKEEKR
-2089 ALANLGDASMTPEQ
+2089 ALANVGDASMTPEQ
-2103 LKAMMGEAAVRQ
+2103 LKAMMGEAAARQ
-2115 KVVDEAVAARDAA
+2115 KAVDDASSAVAAA

-2136 IDKLIIVDT
+2136 IEKLLIIDT
-2145 RSVRDQIETVCQ
+2145 RSVRSQAEAVCQ
-2157 AGFLTRHFKENSL
+2157 SGFLTRHFKENSL

-2180 IGRMTLQDLLGA
+2180 LGRMTLQDLLRA
-2192 LRKIDDLK
+2192 MSDIETLK
-2200 VARKNVD
+2200 
-2207 KAVAAQAAA
+2207 AA
-2216 RKVDSDKPKST
+2216 RKKAEKALAAQKTARSVDADKGKSA
-2227 TSELTDEL
+2227 TSELTEEL
-2235 IAGIDRFLSAWD
+2235 IGGIDRFLSAWD
-2247 SFLSASAAFA
+2247 AFLVASAAFA
-2257 AYLEDGSLCDNP
+2257 EHLEDGSSCDAP
-2269 PEAATLCDSI
+2269 SAAVAVCDGI
-2279 VGNIAKVRHVMRYR
+2279 VSNIGKVRYVMRYR
-2293 PFRNTADALGVSGFA
+2293 PFRNTADALGVGGFA

-2316 PASDLLRAFDD
+2316 PASDLLQAFDD
-2327 AYLGKMLYQV
+2327 AYLGKMLCQV
-2337 EDACP
+2337 EDVCP

-2356 EQFHRLIDKYSNLS
+2356 AEFHKLIDKYSNLS

-2384 FDGGHFS
+2384 FDGGHFTN
-2391 KEENRQLGAL
+2391 EENRQLGAL

-2407 KRGQTPVR
+2407 KRGQMPVR
-2415 KLLADNGDLVAK
+2415 KLLSDNGDLVVK

-2446 MMEPFDLIV
+2446 MEPFDLIV

-2493 KATVGGLEKE
+2493 KTTIGGLEKE

-2556 SNRLGVKFHY
+2556 SNRLGVKYHH
-2566 IKNGVYGHGIN
+2566 IKNGVYGHGTN

-2588 ARRVKSESYRK
+2588 ARRVKSDSFKK

-2612 QQAVI
+2612 QQELI
-2617 EDMIDMRCA
+2617 ENLIDARCA
-2626 QDPELKAVLFGLD
+2626 DDQELKTALFGLEAD
-2639 VDPAAAA
+2639 SSPAG
-2646 EGGTPQ
+2646 EGGGQQP
-2652 AHGDE
+2652 HGDE

-2680 TFGPDENR
+2680 TFGPDANGKV
-2688 RISMNF
+2688 SMNF

-2720 SSMKYTDIRDDE
+2720 SSMKYTDIRNDE
-2732 DMARGARG
+2732 EMAKGARG
-2740 LRGFLEYAE
+2740 LRDFLEYAE
-2749 VGSRTSECKAAAKSD
+2749 IGSRSSKCKSVVKSD
-2764 SVFSSIV
+2764 SAFSSIV
-2771 AKFIVDHGYKVV
+2771 AKFLSDHGYKVV
-2783 RNIGYSG
+2783 RDIGYSG

-2823 RDRDVLRASVL
+2823 RDRDVLRSYVL
-2834 ARGGWKMCRVWC
+2834 GRGGWKMCRVWC

-2851 DREGAEARLLKLLD
+2851 DREGAEARLLKLLE
-2865 SIKPEKPVEEVVDDD
+2865 SIKPEKPADEGVEED
-2880 DTPKEITV
+2880 DTPREITV
-2888 VPTIKPEEPGDDIEV
+2888 VSTIKPEEPEDDIPV
-2903 KKDIVPPAPP
+2903 KSGDLPPATPPPPAPPAQPPETPPAPP
-2913 PAPPAPPAGT
+2913 PAPPAD
-2923 PPSPPTPPSVPP
+2923 V
-2935 VPPEGTP
+2935 
-2942 PAPPPE
+2942 
-2948 TPPAPPVPPTTP
+2948 PPAPPVPPPAPPPAPPVPTPEPPPAPPPVQP
-2960 PVPPTPPVTPPVTP
+2960 PVPPVPPPVKPTP
-2974 VTPPTPPVVT
+2974 V
-2984 PPSDGEFPFK
+2984 GEFPFK
-2994 VGEVAKKVIPVLFAE
+2994 IGEVAQKVFPVIFAE
-3009 GRASA
+3009 GRVNA
-3014 EDVAFLLSDQAIKFF
+3014 EDIAYLMSNPARKFF
-3029 KTAGN
+3029 KSGGFQVLKQIVSDVDA
-3034 KVFKVVTTTPEEDSR
+3034 ECR
-3049 DEKGRNRF
+3049 DDHGIKRF
-3057 YKKFTI
+3057 YVKFTLPYDG
-3063 KFGGVD
+3063 KS
-3069 YLLTSQ
+3069 YMLTSQ
-3075 WFNNGLR
+3075 WFKTALQN
-3082 PLLDWLAQHGISEER
+3082 LLAWFEQHGVSPDR
-3097 VKEICGGGV
+3097 VKEICGGGAAQ
-3106 VRPPASPV
+3106 PPATPV
-3114 NVPPHPVAPPQTPP
+3114 KAPPTPVTPPVPPQTPP
-3128 VPPVS
+3128 VPPA
-3133 PPVPPPPTTPP
+3133 
-3144 VVPPAPQTP
+3144 PAPTP
-3153 PEPVTLPPEPPA
+3153 VEPPA
-3165 PPVTPPKPPA
+3165 PPP
-3175 PSVTPPSVPPAP
+3175 PPAP
-3187 PSAPTKAEVKSLP
+3187 PVQPTKPPTPQVKPTPPPPPPPPPPPAPAAPPASAVKSLP

-3232 QALCERLMALD
+3232 QALCEKLMSLD
-3243 PAKFD
+3243 SAKFD
-3248 ALPDQPQFRR
+3248 ALPEQPMFRR

-3303 LLKHFG
+3303 LLRHFG
-3309 IDPTR
+3309 IDPKR
-3314 VTIRI
+3314 VTIRT

>member
-87 STPPGEPPAAAK
+87 STPPDEPPAAAK
-99 PPEPPAQSDG
+99 PPEPPAPSDD

-120 VKMKITSR
+120 VKMKITRR
-128 IDVTGN
+128 IDVTGR
-134 PDLKEQILNTKFF
+134 PDVKAQVLNAQFF

-155 TTGLVPYPCI
+155 TSGILPYPCI

-174 VDVCSDRDAAIND
+174 VDLCSDRDTAIND
-187 EDFKAPL
+187 EDSKAPL

-208 HNVRVAVAGLGELQD
+208 HNVRVAVAGLGELQE
-223 MIRTVDA
+223 MIRIVDA
-230 GLDPYVVAACK
+230 GLEPYGVMLCK
-241 KTLHKIKE
+241 RIVRKSQDGKSSGCLFFWDIDR
-249 LKIASKIMFW
+249 ASGDLEFCQVD
-259 GLSGENGG
+259 GASGQQKRCMLPRG
-267 LKFIFMK
+267 
-274 EGSNEQGEIVTTRE
+274 
-288 TYDKF
+288 TYDD
-293 YKTIYDADFEPLRM
+293 IESQIRDLDFEPLRL
-307 CEVIDEFSI
+307 CELIDEDSVVG
-316 TELLERTASLEPK
+316 LLERAASTDPS
-329 PTEEFWR
+329 PSAEFWEK
-336 LKEAAKSR
+336 KEAAKTHH
-344 DPAAVFNLGVTY
+344 PEAMLNLGVAY

-361 VRQNQY
+361 IRQNFF
-367 KAFKCFRDAAERGDS
+367 KAFKCFREAAERGDS

-387 LALCYQNGQGVTQS
+387 LALCFQNGQGVTQS
-401 DFRANAWMSKSA
+401 DMRAHAWMSKSA
-413 ENGNGNPLGM
+413 ENCNPLGM
-423 YGMGAYCK
+423 FGMGMYCK
-431 HGACTVTQDIDK
+431 LGACCVEKDINK
-443 AIEWFKKSADAG
+443 AVEWFRKSAEAG
-455 YGRAS
+455 YGRAF
-460 LELAKIYENDEARKD
+460 LELAKLFESEEGGKN
-475 LKEAYARYKAA
+475 LKEAYACYKAA
-486 LEAGYEEAKEGVER
+486 LDAGYEEAKDGTER
-500 LSSYA
+500 LAPFASDEPSA
-505 GDVPPPP
+505 
-512 PPKEPPARDV
+512 PPKPPAP
-522 KDDKGPAPL
+522 PAPAMKNEKGVAPL
-531 TPRDLIKECAEA
+531 SPRDLIKECAEA
-543 FQTIVRNHG
+543 FQTIARNHG

-631 SFPFSKDILSRYFR
+631 SFPFSKDILSRYFG

-660 AWQKIFAPCVGCS
+660 AWQKIFAPCVGCA

-739 DEPNDPP
+739 NEPNDPP

-758 PPVDGGSGD
+758 PPDDGGSGD
-767 GPGIEC
+767 RPGIEC

-788 DLDANPKDFKR
+788 DLDANPKDFKS

-882 GLNDNIIEALKLVY
+882 GLNDNIIEALKLVF

-1030 YNMMRNIGV
+1030 YNMMRDIGV

-1101 ADALGDISKSIAEKT
+1101 ADALEGIAKEIAQKT

-1200 VTAQKMEGL
+1200 VTAEKMEGL
-1209 TCRISSLDDFFQ
+1209 TCRISSSDDFFQ

-1233 AETELGSVPL
+1233 AETELGSIPL

-1451 TSDKTFEEAEKTGRE
+1451 TSDKTFEEAEKIGRE

-1556 LLNARESKDVMRVCC
+1556 LLNAHESKDVMRVCC

-1621 FACHRLCVED
+1621 FACHRLCVKD

-1697 AGICIA
+1697 AGICIS

-1787 LQKSALVNHLIS
+1787 LHRSELVNHLIS

-1804 NDGIEVFSPSEI
+1804 NDGIDVFPPDEI

-1841 SSLGKS
+1841 SALGKS

-1920 SSLEISKTSTSQEWQ
+1920 SSLELSKSSTSQEWQ
-1935 RSAEQICSLR
+1935 RSAEQICALR
-1945 DELAGYVEALHHS
+1945 DELAGYVEALHHR

-1971 AMEKGEPKYQDLI
+1971 AMEEGEPKYQELV
-1984 TADCLTQ
+1984 TADCLIQ

-2011 NVPDRSALQKIPRL
+2011 NVPDRTALQKIPRL
-2025 KEPSWSMPYE
+2025 KEPSWSVPFE
-2035 RALKSEAEKLSV
+2035 RALKSSAETLSIAAHKV
-2047 ASRQVVEAYDSI
+2047 QETYAAIKDS
-2059 KGNFSLPDATD
+2059 FSLPDETD
-2070 RETLAH
+2070 RDTLAH

-2083 FREEKR
+2083 FKEEKR

-2103 LKAMMGEAAVRQ
+2103 LKAMMGEAAARQ

-2157 AGFLTRHFKENSL
+2157 AGFLTKHFKENSL

-2342 ILPGFFGRSHESKI
+2342 ILSGFFGRSHESKI

-2401 KREMNK
+2401 KREVNK

-2888 VPTIKPEEPGDDIEV
+2888 VSTIKPEEPGDDIEV

-2923 PPSPPTPPSVPP
+2923 PPTPP
-2935 VPPEGTP
+2935 
-2942 PAPPPE
+2942 
-2948 TPPAPPVPPTTP
+2948 
-2960 PVPPTPPVTPPVTP
+2960 TPPVTP

-3034 KVFKVVTTTPEEDSR
+3034 KVFKVVTTTPEEDAR

-3063 KFGGVD
+3063 KFGGVG

-3097 VKEICGGGV
+3097 VEEICGGGV
-3106 VRPPASPV
+3106 VRPPVSPV
-3114 NVPPHPVAPPQTPP
+3114 NVPPPPVAPPQTPP
-3128 VPPVS
+3128 VPPVPPPPTT
-3133 PPVPPPPTTPP
+3133 PPVVPPPTTPP

-3153 PEPVTLPPEPPA
+3153 PEPVTPPPEPPA
-3165 PPVTPPKPPA
+3165 PPVTPPSPP
-3175 PSVTPPSVPPAP
+3175 PVPPAP
-3187 PSAPTKAEVKSLP
+3187 PPAPAKAEVKYLP

-3222 RIVSSWKDCY
+3222 RIVSSWKNCY

>member
-35 EGGNGEA
+35 EDGNDEA
-42 AFIVGVEYSEN
+42 AFFVGVEYSEKH
-53 YLVLHDVDEAK
+53 LVPQDEDEARK
-64 RWFGLAVRLG
+64 WFRRAVELG
-74 YEPAKAKL
+74 YEPARAKL
-82 AALGG
+82 AALGDKM
-87 STPPGEPPAAAK
+87 PPSATSAPQKQKEQ
-99 PPEPPAQSDG
+99 PAQSNG
-109 PAFKCGKCGNI
+109 PAFKCGKCGHIVPMNI
-120 VKMKITSR
+120 TRR
-128 IDVTGN
+128 IDVTGK
-134 PDLKEQILNTKFF
+134 PELKALILNAQFF
-147 NQTCPKCG
+147 KQTCPNCG
-155 TTGLVPYPCI
+155 TGGIVPYPCI
-165 YVDNDKSLF
+165 YVDNDASLF
-174 VDVCSDRDAAIND
+174 VDVCSDRETAIND
-187 EDFKAPL
+187 EDDKAPE
-194 DMGGWDEQ
+194 DIGGWDEQ
-202 WRMDGE
+202 WRMEGSHD
-208 HNVRVAVAGLGELQD
+208 VRVAVCGIGELQE
-223 MIRTVDA
+223 MIRIVDA
-230 GLDPYVVAACK
+230 GLDPYVVAGCK
-241 KTLHKIKE
+241 RLIHSSGEHKVAGKVMFWALSDDKLGLRFFYLDEETNEQREAVTPRSKYIE
-249 LKIASKIMFW
+249 LKK
-259 GLSGENGG
+259 
-267 LKFIFMK
+267 
-274 EGSNEQGEIVTTRE
+274 
-288 TYDKF
+288 Y
-293 YKTIYDADFEPLRM
+293 IYDADFEPLRM
-307 CEVIDEFSI
+307 CELIDEFSLGD
-316 TELLERTASLEPK
+316 LLERTASLDPS
-329 PTEEFWR
+329 PSDEFWR
-336 LKEAAKSR
+336 LKEAAKSN
-344 DPAAVFNLGVTY
+344 DPAALFNLGVAY

-361 VRQNQY
+361 VRKNEF
-367 KAFKCFRDAAERGDS
+367 KAFRCFRDAAERGDS

-401 DFRANAWMSKSA
+401 GLRACAWMSKSA
-413 ENGNGNPLGM
+413 ENGSPLGM
-423 YGMGAYCK
+423 YGMGVYCK
-431 HGACTVTQDIDK
+431 HGACTVEQDIDK
-443 AIEWFKKSADAG
+443 AIEWFKKSAEAG

-460 LELAKIYENDEARKD
+460 LELAKLYESENSGKKD
-475 LKEAYARYKAA
+475 LKKAYACYKTA
-486 LEAGYEEAKEGVER
+486 LDAGYEEAKEGVER
-500 LSSYA
+500 LSSFA
-505 GDVPPPP
+505 SDVSPTPPTPHD
-512 PPKEPPARDV
+512 EPPAPET
-522 KDDKGPAPL
+522 KNNKGPAPL

-543 FQTIVRNHG
+543 FQTIARNHG

-581 DEYGEEDIDGARAI
+581 DDFGEENINGARAS

-608 GKFRTAPKSIDSE
+608 AKFRTEPKSIDNE
-621 AMRKVLAEKS
+621 AMRKVLAEKKS
-631 SFPFSKDILSRYFR
+631 LVFSGDILSNYFG
-645 LDEAASKAF
+645 LDEAGSESF
-654 NDELYA
+654 NNELYA

-673 NETQLVSCLYYV
+673 NEIQLVSCLYYV

-707 YGQDEALLDGVVP
+707 YGKDEALLNGDVP
-720 PAEVPH
+720 PPNETNDTSVPPSDTPVTPPDETH
-726 DNPTPPDAPVPPG
+726 DPTPPER
-739 DEPNDPP
+739 DETP
-746 PPPHESPETHVT
+746 VT
-758 PPVDGGSGD
+758 PPHDRDDGG
-767 GPGIEC
+767 PNVEC
-773 PKCHQRFTPQIQERF
+773 PKCHQRFAPVIQDCF
-788 DLDANPKDFKR
+788 DIDDDPKGFKR
-799 LFDLSAFAQT
+799 LFDLSAFAQS
-809 CPHCHGVSSIPYPTL
+809 CPHCHGVSVIPYPTL
-824 VVNVSKG
+824 VSNIAKG

-845 MDRAKLNIVEDE
+845 MDRAKLNIVEDD

-868 GAISFKEKLLIFNH
+868 GVTSFREKLLIFNH
-882 GLNDNIIEALKLVY
+882 GLNDNIIEALKLVF
-896 LKENDVKNITNMLFA
+896 LKETQADNIVNMLFA
-911 GIRNGKFDFAIFV
+911 GIKNGKFEFMVFV
-924 KGSPEPKMWSVP
+924 KGAPDPKAWSVP

-941 KMAEELSEAFPE
+941 KMGEELGEAFPE

-962 TVGKVLDGVNDE
+962 TIGRILDGANED
-974 GKIDPLRIL
+974 GSIDPLKIL
-983 DIFAECGG
+983 DVFAMCGG
-991 RLGLLKQ
+991 KLGLLKQ

-1007 NAAIEIATKLQ
+1007 NAALEIATKLQ
-1018 EAVKNDEEIGGD
+1018 EAVKTDEEIGGD
-1030 YNMMRNIGV
+1030 YNMMRDIGV

-1050 VEWLANATGFDS
+1050 VEWVANATGFDAS
-1062 GKVYDM
+1062 KVYDM

-1081 PFEKLSSFTNDDFEE
+1081 PFEKLASFTNEDFET

-1101 ADALGDISKSIAEKT
+1101 ADELEAISKDIAQKT

-1123 SDEKP
+1123 SEDKP
-1128 SAAMLEGYWDLLH
+1128 SEAMLTGYWDLLH

-1187 NKCPLITSLKVKN
+1187 NKFPLITSLKIKN
-1200 VTAQKMEGL
+1200 VTSEKMDGL
-1209 TCRISSLDDFFQ
+1209 TCRISSPEEFFQ

-1233 AETELGSVPL
+1233 AETELGSVKL
-1243 VYNVALLRKLED
+1243 AYNLALFRRLED
-1255 AQNGSFRI
+1255 AQPGSMRV
-1263 EVLSGDET
+1263 EVVRGDET

-1281 LAADQSHDIWSLPV
+1281 LAADQSHQISELPM
-1295 FLASFVKPNCESIHQ
+1295 FLSSFVRPNCEAVKQIQSDA
-1310 LQPEVAKEMQRI
+1310 AKVKGAI
-1322 AGGDASLAG
+1322 DGGDTSMGG
-1331 YQMDREHVFKMCA
+1331 YQGDRAYVLKMCA
-1344 AMYRAIQKKGISYSN
+1344 AIFKAAQEKGIAYSN
-1359 PASSFNLPGQKIR
+1359 PPESFALPGQKIR
-1372 MPDTVFKYKVATC
+1372 MPDTVMKYKMATC
-1385 LDSSILFA
+1385 LDSTIFLA
-1393 SIMEACQLHP
+1393 SIMESFMLHP
-1403 VIIIISG
+1403 VIFVVQFASGGG

-1415 CFLVE
+1415 CFLTE
-1420 GHLPQVE
+1420 EARLPNVE
-1427 TRDPQVLRKLI
+1427 THDPQVIRKLI
-1438 AANEFIAIETTMV
+1438 AANELIAIETTKI
-1451 TSDKTFEEAEKTGRE
+1451 TSDISFAEAEKIAREQNLGLNTG
-1466 IRLAA
+1466 
-1471 SGDGDFHCAIDVVAA
+1471 FNYFCAIDVAAA
-1486 RMSGVM
+1486 RMSGVL

-1497 NAAQDA
+1497 SGADS
-1503 EFVADGH
+1503 EFVAEGH
-1510 NVKQKGVGSLR
+1510 DVKQNWVGRLR
-1521 KVESVDITKLKKAV
+1521 EVKSVDLSKLKKAE

-1556 LLNARESKDVMRVCC
+1556 LLNAKESKDVMRVCC

-1590 SFIEAFTAKDVADF
+1590 SFIDAFTAKDMADF

-1609 SQDRFN
+1609 TQDRFN
-1615 EIVETE
+1615 EIVATE

-1631 GPRAVVRTM
+1631 GPRAVMRTL

-1655 VHTLFAAIGFLSW
+1655 VHTLFVAIGFLSW
-1668 KDPKRRSNA
+1668 KDPKRRGNP
-1677 KSYEAPLILVPIRI
+1677 KPYEAPLILVPIRI

-1697 AGICIA
+1697 AGICIS

-1759 EIINSAA
+1759 EVINRAA
-1766 IGHFAFGKFAMW
+1766 IGHFSFGKFAMW
-1778 RDLMENSEA
+1778 HDLMENSEA
-1787 LQKSALVNHLIS
+1787 LRKSDLVNHLIS

-1804 NDGIEVFSPSEI
+1804 NDGIEVFSPNEI

-1920 SSLEISKTSTSQEWQ
+1920 SSLELEKTSTSEEWQ
-1935 RSAEQICSLR
+1935 RAAEQICALR
-1945 DELAGYVEALHHS
+1945 DELAGYVEALHHR
-1958 YPNRLTAY
+1958 YPNRLTVY

-1971 AMEKGEPKYQDLI
+1971 AMEKGEPKYQELI
-1984 TADCLTQ
+1984 TADCMTQ

-2011 NVPDRSALQKIPRL
+2011 NVPDRSALLKIPRL
-2025 KEPSWSMPYE
+2025 REPSWSVPYE
-2035 RALKSEAEKLSV
+2035 RTLKSEAENLALV
-2047 ASRQVVEAYDSI
+2047 SRQVLDAYSAI
-2059 KGNFSLPDATD
+2059 KGNFSLPDETD
-2070 RETLAH
+2070 RDTLAH
-2076 AVELLKV
+2076 SVEMLKV

-2103 LKAMMGEAAVRQ
+2103 LKAMMGEAAARQ
-2115 KVVDEAVAARDAA
+2115 KVVDDAVAAREAA

-2136 IDKLIIVDT
+2136 IEKLLIIDT
-2145 RSVRDQIETVCQ
+2145 HSVRDQVEIVCQ
-2157 AGFLTRHFKENSL
+2157 AGFLTRHFKETSL
-2170 LKEYAPLKKS
+2170 LKEYTPLKKS

-2192 LRKIDDLK
+2192 LSKIEALK
-2200 VARKNVD
+2200 AARKNVD
-2207 KAVAAQAAA
+2207 KALAAQKAA
-2216 RKVDSDKPKST
+2216 RNVDSAETKTT

-2235 IAGIDRFLSAWD
+2235 VTGIDRFLSAWD
-2247 SFLSASAAFA
+2247 AFLSASAAFA
-2257 AYLEDGSLCDNP
+2257 AHLEDASACDTP
-2269 PEAATLCDSI
+2269 ASAAAVCDSI
-2279 VGNIAKVRHVMRYR
+2279 VSNIGKIRHVMRYR
-2293 PFRNTADALGVSGFA
+2293 PFRNTADALGVGGFA
-2308 DKFEAGEI
+2308 DKFESGEI

-2327 AYLGKMLYQV
+2327 AYLGKMLCQV

-2370 QQAIFAKIASRYPD
+2370 QQAIFAKIAARYPD
-2384 FDGGHFS
+2384 FDGGHFT

-2415 KLLADNGDLVAK
+2415 KLLSDNGDLVAK

-2446 MMEPFDLIV
+2446 FEPFDLIV

-2493 KATVGGLEKE
+2493 KTTLGGLEKE

-2556 SNRLGVKFHY
+2556 SNRLGVKYHY

-2588 ARRVKSESYRK
+2588 VRRVKSEIYKK

-2612 QQAVI
+2612 QQGLI
-2617 EDMIDMRCA
+2617 EDMIDTRCA
-2626 QDPELKAVLFGLD
+2626 DDPELKAALYGFEGD
-2639 VDPAAAA
+2639 SSSAG
-2646 EGGTPQ
+2646 EGGSQQ
-2652 AHGDE
+2652 AHGDD

-2688 RISMNF
+2688 KVSMNF

-2732 DMARGARG
+2732 EMARGARG
-2740 LRGFLEYAE
+2740 LRSFLEYAE
-2749 VGSRTSECKAAAKSD
+2749 VGSRTSECKAAVKAD
-2764 SVFSSIV
+2764 SAFSSIV

-2834 ARGGWKMCRVWC
+2834 SRGGWKMCRVWC

-2865 SIKPEKPVEEVVDDD
+2865 SIKPEKPVEDVAEDD

-2888 VPTIKPEEPGDDIEV
+2888 VSAIKPQEPEDDIEV

-2913 PAPPAPPAGT
+2913 PVPPA
-2923 PPSPPTPPSVPP
+2923 
-2935 VPPEGTP
+2935 
-2942 PAPPPE
+2942 
-2948 TPPAPPVPPTTP
+2948 PPTTP
-2960 PVPPTPPVTPPVTP
+2960 PSPSIPPATPPVTP
-2974 VTPPTPPVVT
+2974 VLPPAQPLAT
-2984 PPSDGEFPFK
+2984 PPSDGEFPIK
-2994 VGEVAKKVIPVLFAE
+2994 VGEVAKKAIPVVFAE
-3009 GRASA
+3009 GRATA
-3014 EDVAFLLSDQAIKFF
+3014 DDVTFLLSDQAIKYF

-3034 KVFKVVTTTPEEDSR
+3034 KVFKVVTTTPEEDAR

-3063 KFGGVD
+3063 KFGESE

-3075 WFNNGLR
+3075 WFNGGLR
-3082 PLLDWLAQHGISEER
+3082 PLLNWLAQHGINEDR
-3097 VKEICGGGV
+3097 VKEICGGG
-3106 VRPPASPV
+3106 S
-3114 NVPPHPVAPPQTPP
+3114 VPPNVAPVEPPKPVITPQTPP
-3128 VPPVS
+3128 VPP
-3133 PPVPPPPTTPP
+3133 PAP
-3144 VVPPAPQTP
+3144 VVPPM
-3153 PEPVTLPPEPPA
+3153 
-3165 PPVTPPKPPA
+3165 PVTPPVASPAPATPPTPTVAPPVAPPA
-3175 PSVTPPSVPPAP
+3175 SPKPSATPP
-3187 PSAPTKAEVKSLP
+3187 PSAPTPPPPAPDKPKSLP
-3200 LTESALMN
+3200 LTEAALMN
-3208 VRAPLALMIDGEDV
+3208 VRAPLALMLDGEDI

-3232 QALCERLMALD
+3232 QALCEKLMSLD
-3243 PAKFD
+3243 VAKFD

-3278 SENNV
+3278 SNNDV
-3283 RVKEIGSKS
+3283 RAKEIGSKS

-3309 IDPTR
+3309 IDPSR

>member
-120 VKMKITSR
+120 VQMKITSR

-134 PDLKEQILNTKFF
+134 PELKAKVLSTEFF
-147 NQTCPKCG
+147 NQTCPNCG
-155 TTGLVPYPCI
+155 TSGIVPYPCI

-174 VDVCSDRDAAIND
+174 VDVCSDRDTAIND
-187 EDFKAPL
+187 EDSKAPL

-223 MIRTVDA
+223 IIRTVDA

-241 KTLHKIKE
+241 KTLYKIKE

-259 GLSGENGG
+259 ELSGENGG

-293 YKTIYDADFEPLRM
+293 RKTIYDADFEPLRM

-361 VRQNQY
+361 VRQNYY

-413 ENGNGNPLGM
+413 ENGNPLGM

-455 YGRAS
+455 YGRAY
-460 LELAKIYENDEARKD
+460 LALAKVYESEDGGKKN
-475 LKEAYARYKAA
+475 LKEAYACYKAA
-486 LEAGYEEAKEGVER
+486 LEAGYEEAKDGVER
-500 LSSYA
+500 LASFAS
-505 GDVPPPP
+505 D
-512 PPKEPPARDV
+512 EPPAPS
-522 KDDKGPAPL
+522 KPPAPPAPEVKNEKGVAPL
-531 TPRDLIKECAEA
+531 SPRNLIKECAEV
-543 FQTIVRNHG
+543 FQTIAMNHG
-552 FASDEIEARTEFDFA
+552 FATDEIEARTEFDFA

-581 DEYGEEDIDGARAI
+581 EEYGEENIDGARAT

-608 GKFRTAPKSIDSE
+608 GKFRTDPKSIDSE
-621 AMRKVLAEKS
+621 TMRKVLAEKKS
-631 SFPFSKDILSRYFR
+631 YRFSGDILTAFFG
-645 LDEAASKAF
+645 LDEAGCKSF
-654 NDELYA
+654 NGELYS
-660 AWQKIFAPCVGCS
+660 AWQKIFATCVGCT

-685 GFHLGVTMMMD
+685 GFHLGVTMMMN

-726 DNPTPPDAPVPPG
+726 DNPTPPDTPLPPG
-739 DEPNDPP
+739 DETNDPP

-882 GLNDNIIEALKLVY
+882 GLNDNIIEALKLVF

-991 RLGLLKQ
+991 RLGLLKK

-1101 ADALGDISKSIAEKT
+1101 ADAIEGIAKEIAQKT
-1116 NRYIDPN
+1116 NCYIDPN
-1123 SDEKP
+1123 SGEAP

-1200 VTAQKMEGL
+1200 VTAEKMEGL

-1233 AETELGSVPL
+1233 AETELGSIPL

-1281 LAADQSHDIWSLPV
+1281 LAADQSHDIWALPV

-1427 TRDPQVLRKLI
+1427 MRDPQVLRKLI

-1631 GPRAVVRTM
+1631 GSRAVVRTM

-1717 FLRAQYGI
+1717 FLRSQYGI

-1748 FRECVKKAKDV
+1748 FRECVKRTRDV
-1759 EIINSAA
+1759 EIIDGAA
-1766 IGHFAFGKFAMW
+1766 IGHFVFGKFAMW

-1804 NDGIEVFSPSEI
+1804 NDGIEVFPPTEI
-1816 AKHLKPGE
+1816 AEHLKPGE

-1935 RSAEQICSLR
+1935 RSAEQICTLR

-1971 AMEKGEPKYQDLI
+1971 AMEEGEPKYQDLI

-1996 EEQRNALRTLITEIE
+1996 EVQRNALRTLITEIE
-2011 NVPDRSALQKIPRL
+2011 NVPDHSALQVIPRL
-2025 KEPSWSMPYE
+2025 KEPSWSVPFE
-2035 RALKSEAEKLSV
+2035 RGLKSSAEKLSLAAHRV
-2047 ASRQVVEAYDSI
+2047 LEAYDAI
-2059 KGNFSLPDATD
+2059 KDNFSLPAETD
-2070 RETLAH
+2070 RETLSH
-2076 AVELLKV
+2076 SVVLLKV
-2083 FREEKR
+2083 FRDEKR
-2089 ALANLGDASMTPEQ
+2089 ALANIGDASMSPEQ
-2103 LKAMMGEAAVRQ
+2103 LKAMMGEAAARQ
-2115 KVVDEAVAARDAA
+2115 KVVDDAISARDNA

-2136 IDKLIIVDT
+2136 IDKLLTIDT
-2145 RSVRDQIETVCQ
+2145 RSVRDQVEIVCQ

-2180 IGRMTLQDLLGA
+2180 LGRMTLQDLLGA
-2192 LRKIDDLK
+2192 MSKIEALK
-2200 VARKNVD
+2200 AARKSVD
-2207 KAVAAQAAA
+2207 KALAAQKAA
-2216 RKVDSDKPKST
+2216 RNGDADKEKSA

-2235 IAGIDRFLSAWD
+2235 IAGIDRFLSSWEA
-2247 SFLSASAAFA
+2247 FLSASAEFA
-2257 AYLEDGSLCDNP
+2257 GHLEDGGVCESPSGAIAVCDG
-2269 PEAATLCDSI
+2269 LVS
-2279 VGNIAKVRHVMRYR
+2279 NIGKIRYVMRYR
-2293 PFRNTADALGVSGFA
+2293 PFRNTADALGVGGFA

-2316 PASDLLRAFDD
+2316 PASALLRAFDD
-2327 AYLGKMLYQV
+2327 AYLGKMLCQV

-2356 EQFHRLIDKYSNLS
+2356 AEFHKLIDKYSNLS

-2446 MMEPFDLIV
+2446 MEPFDLIV

-2503 VEDAESILVEC
+2503 IEDAESILVEC

-2556 SNRLGVKFHY
+2556 SNRLGVKYHY
-2566 IKNGVYGHGIN
+2566 IKNGVYGHGTN

-2588 ARRVKSESYRK
+2588 ARRVKSQTFKK

-2612 QQAVI
+2612 QQGLI
-2617 EDMIDMRCA
+2617 EEMIDYRCS
-2626 QDPELKAVLFGLD
+2626 QDPELKAALYGI
-2639 VDPAAAA
+2639 
-2646 EGGTPQ
+2646 EGDLSSAGDGSVQQP
-2652 AHGDE
+2652 HSDE

-2688 RISMNF
+2688 KISMNF

-2865 SIKPEKPVEEVVDDD
+2865 SIKPEKPVDEGVEED

-2888 VPTIKPEEPGDDIEV
+2888 VSTIKPEEPEDDIPV
-2903 KKDIVPPAPP
+2903 KTGSLPPATQTPPVLPTQPPVTPPAPSADVP
-2913 PAPPAPPAGT
+2913 PAPPAPPPDA
-2923 PPSPPTPPSVPP
+2923 
-2935 VPPEGTP
+2935 
-2942 PAPPPE
+2942 
-2948 TPPAPPVPPTTP
+2948 PPAPPVEPPHEVP
-2960 PVPPTPPVTPPVTP
+2960 PVPTPVQPPDPPVQPTRPVVMPPANPTPQ
-2974 VTPPTPPVVT
+2974 
-2984 PPSDGEFPFK
+2984 GGAEFPFK
-2994 VGEVAKKVIPVLFAE
+2994 VGKVVQKLFPLMFAE
-3009 GRASA
+3009 GRISASDI
-3014 EDVAFLLSDQAIKFF
+3014 EFLTSQQAIKFF
-3029 KTAGN
+3029 KTSGYQVI
-3034 KVFKVVTTTPEEDSR
+3034 KKVVSDPDIDSK
-3049 DEKGRNRF
+3049 DAYGRTR
-3057 YKKFTI
+3057 YYTKI
-3063 KFGGVD
+3063 
-3069 YLLTSQ
+3069 LLTYEGAKYIITSV
-3075 WFNNGLR
+3075 WYANGLQ
-3082 PLLDWLAQHGISEER
+3082 PVLQWLAQHGISEDR
-3097 VKEICGGGV
+3097 VKQICGGGTV
-3106 VRPPASPV
+3106 QPPATPV
-3114 NVPPHPVAPPQTPP
+3114 QVTPPAAPPPQTPP
-3128 VPPVS
+3128 VPPV
-3133 PPVPPPPTTPP
+3133 PPPTTTPP
-3144 VVPPAPQTP
+3144 VVPSASQTP
-3153 PEPVTLPPEPPA
+3153 PAPVTPPVEHPAPLVKPPTPPVTPPPA
-3165 PPVTPPKPPA
+3165 PPVTPPPA
-3175 PSVTPPSVPPAP
+3175 PTA
-3187 PSAPTKAEVKSLP
+3187 AEVKSLP

-3232 QALCERLMALD
+3232 QALCEKLMSLD
-3243 PAKFD
+3243 TAKFD
-3248 ALPDQPQFRR
+3248 ALPEQPMFRR

-3273 VAKFG
+3273 VTKFG

-3303 LLKHFG
+3303 LLRHFG
-3309 IDPTR
+3309 IDPNR
-3314 VTIRI
+3314 VTIRT